1 MKSTLLGK
9 ESTSPVKVVNYSQR
23 ESQQNP
29 YENAVQHFNN
39 STIGVFER
47 CKKSTNKILIILYII
62 YIIYNIINIKLTL
75 IVVLFNFQ
83 IVEMLKC

>member
-1 MKSTLLGK
+1 M
-9 ESTSPVKVVNYSQR
+9 
-23 ESQQNP
+23 
-29 YENAVQHFNN
+29 
-39 STIGVFER
+39 
-47 CKKSTNKILIILYII
+47 KILIILYII

>member
-9 ESTSPVKVVNYSQR
+9 ESTSPVKVVNYSQK
-23 ESQQNP
+23 ESQPNP

-47 CKKSTNKILIILYII
+47 CKKNNITKFNYII

-83 IVEMLKC
+83 IVEMLNC